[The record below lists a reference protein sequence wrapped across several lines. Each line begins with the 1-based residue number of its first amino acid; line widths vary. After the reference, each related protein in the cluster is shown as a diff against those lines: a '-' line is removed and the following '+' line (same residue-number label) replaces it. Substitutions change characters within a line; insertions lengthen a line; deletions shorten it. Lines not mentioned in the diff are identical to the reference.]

1 MGEIGENAM
10 QKIDESFLE
19 SIGITGISDTQKE
32 AFLQYAQ
39 DQLEIR
45 IGEKMSESL
54 SDEQLDEFERVID
67 NEPHMIRSLLQSLGD
82 YRSDEVYQTLKRNTG
97 AQDDDMGL
105 ISDYVTAKWLNQN
118 CPQYQQIIKD
128 SLVELQNE
136 IREQKDGILA
146 AA

>member
-1 MGEIGENAM
+1 MFKFN
-10 QKIDESFLE
+10 DRFLD
-19 SIGITGISDTQKE
+19 SVGLTDLPDTQKE

-67 NEPHMIRSLLQSLGD
+67 NEPRTIRSLLQSFGD

-97 AQDDDMGL
+97 AQDYDMGL

>member
-1 MGEIGENAM
+1 MFKFN
-10 QKIDESFLE
+10 DRFLD
-19 SIGITGISDTQKE
+19 SVGLTDLPDTQKE

-67 NEPHMIRSLLQSLGD
+67 NEPHMIRSLLQSFGD

>member
-1 MGEIGENAM
+1 MFKFDNR
-10 QKIDESFLE
+10 FLD
-19 SIGITGISDTQKE
+19 SVGLADLPDAQKE

-54 SDEQLDEFERVID
+54 SDEQLDEFERIID
-67 NEPHMIRSLLQSLGD
+67 NEPGTIQILLKSYGD
-82 YRSDEVYQTLKRNTG
+82 YQNDEVYQTLKRNTG
-97 AQDDDMGL
+97 AQDGDTGL

-118 CPQYQQIIKD
+118 CPQYQQLIKD
-128 SLVELQNE
+128 SLVELQDE
-136 IREQKDGILA
+136 IRDQKDGILA

>member
-1 MGEIGENAM
+1 M

>member
-1 MGEIGENAM
+1 MFKFN
-10 QKIDESFLE
+10 DRFLD
-19 SIGITGISDTQKE
+19 SVGLTDLPDTQKE

-67 NEPHMIRSLLQSLGD
+67 NEPHMIRSLLLSFGD

>member
-1 MGEIGENAM
+1 MFKFN
-10 QKIDESFLE
+10 DRFLD
-19 SIGITGISDTQKE
+19 SVGLTDLPDTQKE

-67 NEPHMIRSLLQSLGD
+67 SEPRTIRSLLQSFGD

-97 AQDDDMGL
+97 AQDDDTGL

>member
-1 MGEIGENAM
+1 MFKFN
-10 QKIDESFLE
+10 DRFLD
-19 SIGITGISDTQKE
+19 SVGLTDLPDTQKE

-67 NEPHMIRSLLQSLGD
+67 NEPSTIQSLLQSFGD

-97 AQDDDMGL
+97 AQDYDMGL

>member
-1 MGEIGENAM
+1 MFKFN
-10 QKIDESFLE
+10 DRFLD
-19 SIGITGISDTQKE
+19 SVGLTDLPDTQKE

-67 NEPHMIRSLLQSLGD
+67 NEPLTIQSLLQSFGD

-97 AQDDDMGL
+97 AQDYDMGL